1 MATSEAAG
9 GCFIISWVSIVIE
22 AHQAGLGDRR
32 RHRVEAVEPA
42 RIGNELRPLDFEHA
56 PDRLPGQLWMRML
69 FGVGDAFIEQPS
81 VQAVVALEPQPPRE
95 EALAD
100 KPARTRGA
108 VAMNA
113 MPALMNGTFSPYCS
127 VMRVFN
133 MKFFRVAPSTRLFNP
148 RSQTQTPRRAGNVIH
163 FISSKPTSC
172 MKTVSLESFRR
183 LEP

>member
-1 MATSEAAG
+1 
-9 GCFIISWVSIVIE
+9 
-22 AHQAGLGDRR
+22 
-32 RHRVEAVEPA
+32 VEAVEPA

-113 MPALMNGTFSPYCS
+113 MPALMNGTFSPY
-127 VMRVFN
+127 
-133 MKFFRVAPSTRLFNP
+133 AL
-148 RSQTQTPRRAGNVIH
+148 
-163 FISSKPTSC
+163 
-172 MKTVSLESFRR
+172 
-183 LEP
+183 